1 MLYNTEHLIILTI
14 TGNHDITLDPP
25 FYGEN
30 GANFHSQNL
39 QVPSECIALLQSS
52 TSITYLNH
60 ESRAIRL
67 NRAEGPHTEFKVFGS
82 PYSPRKGNWA
92 FQYPP
97 EEAQD
102 LWNRIPLDIDVLITH
117 TPPKFH
123 CDESKDREPAGCEA
137 LREALWRV
145 RPRLSVHGHVH
156 EARGSNLVTWDL
168 ECPNITFKEKATT
181 YWVDVSIG
189 TKKLSVVDLTS
200 KGGEPLDWSD
210 GRAGGDKSQSH
221 VLTSSDHISKVNT
234 KAEKT
239 CGLSSISKSK
249 KAAKSRQESPG
260 RLARSTAP
268 KEIQQTSKFPD
279 SQDSEASR
287 MGDGVQRA
295 GSATR
300 GRGGSPTSGRSDR
313 DALAGRLGRKQTC
326 IVNAA
331 IMATSWP
338 YKGSGGDRY
347 NKPIVVDIELPVWS
361 GDEDPKY

>member
-1 MLYNTEHLIILTI
+1 MM
-14 TGNHDITLDPP
+14 TGNHDITLDSA
-25 FYGEN
+25 FYAEN

-39 QVPSECIALLQSS
+39 QTPDECIALLQSS
-52 TSITYLNH
+52 PGITYLNH
-60 ESRAIRL
+60 ESRTIRL
-67 NRAEGPHTEFKVFGS
+67 TRAEGPHTEFKVFGS
-82 PYSPRKGNWA
+82 PYSPRKGTWA

-97 EEAQD
+97 EDARD
-102 LWNRIPLDIDVLITH
+102 LWDRIPLDTDVLITH

-168 ECPNITFKEKATT
+168 ECPNITFKEKATA
-181 YWVDVSIG
+181 YWVDASMG
-189 TKKLSVVDLTS
+189 TKKQSVVDLTS
-200 KGGEPLDWSD
+200 KGGEPIDWSD
-210 GRAGGDKSQSH
+210 GRAGGRESHSH
-221 VLTSSDHISKVNT
+221 VLSSSDSISEMNT

-239 CGLSSISKSK
+239 SGLFPASKSK
-249 KAAKSRQESPG
+249 KSVKSRRESPG
-260 RLARSTAP
+260 RLARSTTP
-268 KEIQQTSKFPD
+268 KAIQHMSNSAD
-279 SQDSEASR
+279 SQDAATLGI
-287 MGDGVQRA
+287 GDSVQRA

-326 IVNAA
+326 IINAA

-361 GDEDPKY
+361 GDEDPKN